1 MSNLRVACY
10 ARVSTKRCE
19 ACGVTFDKHESLGHL
34 FKGQDPGM
42 QLRELLEYC
51 ERRGWEGPV
60 IFVDRV
66 SSGQVSPELE
76 RLKQLCRQRKVDVVM
91 VYRFDRFARSTMEL
105 VNAVEEFRTLGI
117 QFISL
122 HEQVDTTCPQGK
134 LVFTIFAAVAEFERE
149 LIKERVRSGIAEAR
163 AKGKR
168 IGRAPVD
175 RAVVSQVRVL
185 VASGQSL
192 RQVGHALG
200 ISVATVHKYS
210 ASAAAANRG

>member
-19 ACGVTFDKHESLGHL
+19 ACGVAFGKHDSLDHP

-51 ERRGWEGPV
+51 DRRGWTGLLT
-60 IFVDRV
+60 FVDRI
-66 SSGQVSPELE
+66 SSGKVRPELE
-76 RLKQLCRQRKVDVVM
+76 RLKQLCRQRKVDVVV
-91 VYRFDRFARSTMEL
+91 VYRFDRFARSTREL
-105 VNAVEEFRTLGI
+105 VTAVEEFAALGI

-134 LVFTIFAAVAEFERE
+134 LVFTIFAAVAEFEKE

-168 IGRAPVD
+168 IGRPAADP
-175 RAVVSQVRVL
+175 ALVSQVRAL
-185 VASGQSL
+185 VGSGQSL
-192 RQVGHALG
+192 RQVGTALG

-210 ASAAAANRG
+210 AQV

>member
-1 MSNLRVACY
+1 MNLITAIY

-19 ACGVTFDKHESLGHL
+19 ACGVAFDKHDSSVHA

-51 ERRGWEGPV
+51 ERRGWANPL

-66 SSGQVSPELE
+66 SSGKVRPELE
-76 RLKQLCRQRKVDVVM
+76 RLKLLCRQRKVDVVV
-91 VYRFDRFARSTMEL
+91 VYRFDRFARSTIEL
-105 VNAVEEFRTLGI
+105 VQAVEEFRTLGI

-122 HEQVDTTCPQGK
+122 HENVDTTCPQGK

-168 IGRAPVD
+168 IGRPAVD
-175 RAVVSQVRVL
+175 SALIAQVRTM
-185 VASGQSL
+185 VASGKSL
-192 RQVGHALG
+192 RKVGAELG
-200 ISVATVHKYS
+200 ISVATCHKYS
-210 ASAAAANRG
+210 VGA